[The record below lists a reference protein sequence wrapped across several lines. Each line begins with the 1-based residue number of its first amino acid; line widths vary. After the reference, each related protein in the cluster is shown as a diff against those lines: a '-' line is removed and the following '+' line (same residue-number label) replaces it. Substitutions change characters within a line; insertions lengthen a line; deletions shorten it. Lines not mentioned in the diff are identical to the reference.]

1 MRLGRANRM
10 WVATLLGGCIL
21 PVVGCKRETGEA
33 ERAAIEGTGVGD
45 SAVSPAASTA
55 EVELFPEWAVD
66 ARWYYIDVPRFHN
79 GDRSNDPARTLPW
92 STDWPVGAQ
101 ADGSL
106 PLDQAGLQAL
116 RERRYGG
123 DVEGVRQRLPYLRE
137 LGVNA
142 LLLDRALPRSST
154 PDADDAALVELVRE
168 AHTQGFHI
176 VLRVDPSS
184 RGPDRSRG
192 KAIQKE
198 FVAEARRWMDPDGNG
213 DPSDGVDGWS
223 LDPETLSPQR
233 LQRFRQQI
241 TDIHPQA
248 LLLVRRQPFRY
259 LPVASLFYPE
269 RKSEREEMLAG
280 LGGDATS
287 RAGLGTLSEL
297 RVAGYSVAD
306 DSERESDAHVGLARR
321 ASHQDATAAERDARW
336 RLATVFLHFYPGA
349 PVTVYGDEVGMFRGA
364 GAPSN
369 PPMWWNDLPDSGT
382 KSPDYRGDFYALV
395 RWLHSMRAEHAPL
408 RRGTCRAI
416 LLDESKKI
424 LAFARSVPG
433 EEVALAINFGD
444 TKQKVMLPVGKPGQ
458 LVYVLSPAV
467 DPERAIRFWTRKKS
481 GYDPAEIHRLPVGGS
496 KQFVNREGK
505 IRLWVKPMSVRV
517 VLVFD

>member
-21 PVVGCKRETGEA
+21 PAVGCKRETGEA

-79 GDRSNDPARTLPW
+79 GDRSSDPARTLPW
-92 STDWPVGAQ
+92 STDWPVGVQ

-168 AHTQGFHI
+168 AHAQGFHV
-176 VLRVDPSS
+176 VLRAASLRDSDP
-184 RGPDRSRG
+184 SRG
-192 KAIQKE
+192 KAIEQE
-198 FVAEARRWMDPDGNG
+198 FFAEALRWMDPDGDG

-223 LDPETLSPQR
+223 LDPGTLSPQR

-241 TDIHPQA
+241 TDINPQA

-259 LPVASLFYPE
+259 LPVASLFLPE
-269 RKSEREEMLAG
+269 RTSEREKLLAG
-280 LGGDATS
+280 LGGDATF
-287 RAGLGTLSEL
+287 RAELGTLSEL
-297 RVAGYSVAD
+297 HAAGYSVAD
-306 DSERESDAHVGLARR
+306 DSERDA
-321 ASHQDATAAERDARW
+321 QW

-349 PVTVYGDEVGMFRGA
+349 PVTAYGDEVGMFRGA
-364 GAPSN
+364 GAPTN

-408 RRGTCRAI
+408 RRGACRAI

-467 DPERAIRFWTRKKS
+467 DPERAIRFWKRKKC